1 MNVRPLFSLSILSL
15 LAATGGAYAQDIT
28 IAVAAPMT
36 GSVASIGE
44 QIQRGAEL
52 AAEAINKSGGV
63 NGKTIKISIQ
73 DDACDPKQ
81 AVAVANRALSA
92 GIKFV
97 DGHAC
102 SGSSIPAA
110 EIYGENN
117 ILMMTPA
124 SSAPKLT
131 DDAAKNGYTTILR
144 LYGRDDAQ
152 GYFIGPWI
160 KENFGTKKIAIL
172 HDKSAY
178 GKGLADVVKESLN
191 KAGVK
196 EVLYEGIN
204 AGEKDYSAV
213 VNRLKSAGVEFLY
226 FGGYHTEAGL
236 MKRQAADQ
244 NYKFQLMM
252 GDSLATPEF
261 WSVAGPAGEGTL
273 FTFPTDARE
282 NEAAKA
288 AVEQFKQ
295 INFVPEGF
303 SLFSYAV
310 VQAIA
315 GGIAKANSTDPVAV
329 AKALRSTEV
338 DTVLGPVSFDEKG
351 DIKNPK
357 FDINIW
363 SNGQYSKLKQ

>member
-1 MNVRPLFSLSILSL
+1 MNVKSSYCFAILAVMIEAGSVK
-15 LAATGGAYAQDIT
+15 AQDIT
-28 IAVAAPMT
+28 IAVAGPMT
-36 GSVASIGE
+36 GAVASIGE
-44 QIQRGAEL
+44 QIRRGAEL

-63 NGKTIKISIQ
+63 NGKMIQISVQ
-73 DDACDPKQ
+73 DDACEPKQ
-81 AVAVANRALSA
+81 AVAVANRIASA

-110 EIYGENN
+110 EVYGENN
-117 ILMMTPA
+117 ILMMSPA

-131 DDAAKNGYTTILR
+131 DDAASNGYATILR

-152 GYFIGPWI
+152 GRFIGPWI
-160 KENFGTKKIAIL
+160 KEKYGAKKIAIL

-178 GKGLADVVKESLN
+178 GKGLADVVKEDLN

-204 AGEKDYSAV
+204 AGEKDYTAV
-213 VNRLKSAGVEFLY
+213 VNRLRSAGVEFLY

-236 MKRQAADQ
+236 IKRQAADQ
-244 NYKFQLMM
+244 NYQFQLMM

-273 FTFPTDARE
+273 FTFPPDARE

-288 AVEQFKQ
+288 AMEQFKQ

-303 SLFSYAV
+303 TLFSYAV
-310 VQAIA
+310 VQTIA

-329 AKALRSTEV
+329 AKALRSTSV
-338 DTVLGPVSFDEKG
+338 DTVIGPVSFDEKG
-351 DIKNPK
+351 DVKNPRY
-357 FDINIW
+357 DINIW
-363 SNGQYSKLKQ
+363 KDGKYSKLTQ

>member
-1 MNVRPLFSLSILSL
+1 MSVRPLFSLSILSL
-15 LAATGGAYAQDIT
+15 LAATGLARAEDIT
-28 IAVAAPMT
+28 IAVAGPMT
-36 GSVASIGE
+36 GAVASIGE
-44 QIQRGAEL
+44 QIRRGAEL
-52 AAEAINKSGGV
+52 AAEAINKNGGV

-81 AVAVANRALSA
+81 AVAIANRILSA

-117 ILMMTPA
+117 ILMMSPA

-131 DDAAKNGYTTILR
+131 DDAAKNGYTTVMR

-152 GYFIGPWI
+152 GRFIGPWI
-160 KENFGTKKIAIL
+160 KEKYGTKKIAIL

-178 GKGLADVVKESLN
+178 GKGLADVVKEDLN

-204 AGEKDYSAV
+204 AGEKDYTAV

-236 MKRQAADQ
+236 IKRQAGDQ
-244 NYKFQLMM
+244 NYQFQLMM

-273 FTFPTDARE
+273 FTFPPDARE

-288 AVEQFKQ
+288 ALEQFKQ
-295 INFVPEGF
+295 INFTPEGF
-303 SLFSYAV
+303 TLFSYAV

-329 AKALRSTEV
+329 AKVLRTTSV
-338 DTVLGPVSFDEKG
+338 DTVVGPVSFDEKG
-351 DIKNPK
+351 DVKNPRY
-357 FDINIW
+357 DINVW
-363 SNGQYSKLKQ
+363 KNGQYSKLTQ

>member
-1 MNVRPLFSLSILSL
+1 MSVRSLLSLSILSL
-15 LAATGGAYAQDIT
+15 LAAAGAARAQDIT
-28 IAVAAPMT
+28 IAVAGPMT
-36 GSVASIGE
+36 GAVASIGE
-44 QIQRGAEL
+44 QIRRGAEL
-52 AAEAINKSGGV
+52 AAEAINKNGGV
-63 NGKTIKISIQ
+63 NGKKIQISIQ

-81 AVAVANRALSA
+81 AVAIANRILSA

-110 EIYGENN
+110 EVYGENN
-117 ILMMTPA
+117 ILMMSPA

-131 DDAAKNGYTTILR
+131 DSAATSGFTTILR

-152 GYFIGPWI
+152 GRFIGPWI
-160 KENFGTKKIAIL
+160 KENYGTKKIAIL

-191 KAGVK
+191 AAGIK

-236 MKRQAADQ
+236 IKRQAGDQ
-244 NYKFQLMM
+244 NYQFQLMM

-282 NEAAKA
+282 TEAAKGA
-288 AVEQFKQ
+288 MEQFKQ
-295 INFVPEGF
+295 IHFVPEGF
-303 SLFSYAV
+303 TLFSYAV
-310 VQAIA
+310 IQAIA
-315 GGIAKANSTDPVAV
+315 GGIGKANSTDPVAV
-329 AKALRSTEV
+329 AKTLRSTSV

-351 DIKNPK
+351 DVKNPRY
-357 FDINIW
+357 DINVW
-363 SNGQYSKLKQ
+363 RDGKYSKLTQ